1 VLEVAETLGCL
12 QLDPTAAVARS
23 HLLVL
28 RARLGAVAPEVV
40 DELAYGR
47 RVLFEYWAHEAS
59 LVCASDVEMHGWA
72 MGRWPWRDGPATRR
86 ARAWLEAN
94 APFRAH
100 VLERL
105 AADGPL
111 AMGEIEDRAVV
122 PHRGGWTGEERSVAR
137 MIDVLWLRGEVGVSR
152 REGGRRLWDLAERV
166 LPRLEAGAGL
176 SDDEAVE
183 RGGAAG
189 AADAR
194 RRPGR
199 SPAAA
204 LHARAV
210 SGARGG
216 ARAPGAPR
224 RDRAV
229 EVAGLGADW
238 WVHADDAE
246 ALETHAAAI
255 AAREGFR
262 GRTVLLS
269 PFDNLLCDRARTEA
283 LFGFAHRLEIYVP
296 RAARR
301 WGYFVLPILHGDG
314 LIGRM
319 DLAVDRRAG
328 LLQALAVHAEPRA
341 PARRSGDPPRA
352 RTAGGVAGRRA
363 GRAARPGGAS
373 GRLA

>member
-1 VLEVAETLGCL
+1 
-12 QLDPTAAVARS
+12 
-23 HLLVL
+23 
-28 RARLGAVAPEVV
+28 
-40 DELAYGR
+40 
-47 RVLFEYWAHEAS
+47 
-59 LVCASDVEMHGWA
+59 MHGWA

-183 RGGAAG
+183 R
-189 AADAR
+189 
-194 RRPGR
+194 
-199 SPAAA
+199 AA
-204 LHARAV
+204 LRALRMLGVARAAHLRRHFTRGRYPGLEAALGRLERR
-210 SGARGG
+210 GAI
-216 ARAPGAPR
+216 AP
-224 RDRAV
+224 V
-229 EVAGLGADW
+229 EIAGLGADW

-246 ALETHAAAI
+246 ALEAHAAAI

-328 LLQALAVHAEPRA
+328 VLRAFAVHAEPRA
-341 PARRSGDPPRA
+341 P
-352 RTAGGVAGRRA
+352 RA
-363 GRAARPGGAS
+363 GRAIRRELA
-373 GRLA
+373 RLAAWQGAERVTLPASEALPAAWREGLLAA